1 MTVNKSFP
9 WKSLSV
15 LLLFAISG
23 LLSFDI
29 NKHGSF
35 RDSSTGRFLKD
46 IGALNYCESAWGRVQ
61 IYSFQAYM
69 WSLNNLPYY
78 YEKANVILSPYVEI
92 IKDIIFILLNNLWN
106 CVNVLAEYTAEKI
119 PVITDAISAYFP
131 GVMDVVK
138 SYALKAW
145 DVISYASIEVYRIGL
160 HYVTCASNWAME
172 NIFVGNLSPENLHR
186 YTMEALNKTHS
197 LTLQTVAWI
206 GQKV

>member
-1 MTVNKSFP
+1 MIVTKSFP

-29 NKHGSF
+29 NRHGSF

-46 IGALNYCESAWGRVQ
+46 TGALNYCENAWGRVQ

-78 YEKANVILSPYVEI
+78 YEKTNVILSPYVEI
-92 IKDIIFILLNNLWN
+92 IKDIIFILLNNLWT

-119 PVITDAISAYFP
+119 PVITDAVSAYFP
-131 GVMDVVK
+131 GVMDVVQ

-145 DVISYASIEVYRIGL
+145 DVISYASVEVYKIGL
-160 HYVTCASNWAME
+160 HYVMCASNWAVQ

-197 LTLQTVAWI
+197 FTLQTVAWI